1 MSTPHSSVSMKGV
14 WSSHRTTII
23 VLLLLGIVAGSSRY
37 FLSADLLQNPSAG
50 GNESSATPEL
60 NMLRTCSSVGTVF
73 EHLNSLQEVMVTFRS
88 RVSEVVAEREQFLST
103 PSKWQCLAGDD
114 SESEPPMDKLTALA
128 DGLPGWHFQSP
139 LPFVIG
145 NQTAP
150 AMKPVTF
157 SSFASILGEFE
168 RAYECKL
175 TEFQDSAFLSVAT
188 NNDQPPGLRQF
199 CCDAQSACVQA
210 TSDAVCAGPV
220 VSDPGCGGVCPLR
233 ISQQQFVGRLGEY
246 WPLQL
251 VERQRARTALQ
262 RTISA
267 LRSFEMNYAYA
278 KQLTCFQRASLDL
291 KNELSL
297 LADTTSCLPRIWD
310 AVTSLHDRKQ

>member
-1 MSTPHSSVSMKGV
+1 
-14 WSSHRTTII
+14 
-23 VLLLLGIVAGSSRY
+23 
-37 FLSADLLQNPSAG
+37 
-50 GNESSATPEL
+50 
-60 NMLRTCSSVGTVF
+60 MLRACSSVGTVF
-73 EHLNSLQEVMVTFRS
+73 EHLDSLQEVMDTFRQ

-114 SESEPPMDKLTALA
+114 NESEPPMDKLTALA
-128 DGLPGWHFQSP
+128 ESLPGWHFQSA
-139 LPFVIG
+139 LPFSIG

-157 SSFASILGEFE
+157 ASFASILGEFE

-188 NNDQPPGLRQF
+188 NNDQPPGPRLF
-199 CCDAQSACVQA
+199 CCDTLSACVQA
-210 TSDAVCAGPV
+210 TSATVCAGPT
-220 VSDPGCGGVCPLR
+220 SNDPSCGGVCPLR
-233 ISQQQFVGRLGEY
+233 ISQQQFSGRLGEY

-251 VERQRARTALQ
+251 VERQRARTAVE

-278 KQLTCFQRASLDL
+278 AQLTCFQRASLDL
-291 KNELSL
+291 KNELGL
-297 LADTTSCLPRIWD
+297 LADTASCLPRIWD